1 MSKAW
6 TSPTARISD
15 QEVVSNS
22 WLGPRILVSFFIID
36 ASTALNLGFRSRL
49 PLNHG
54 NALYVRRAAAPVA
67 GIRPRLAF
75 PEFRFEPSRAGFL
88 TIPPFLQRDPGDVVD
103 RPEMKRVSQRRPTC

>member
-22 WLGPRILVSFFIID
+22 WLGPRIRVSFFIID
-36 ASTALNLGFRSRL
+36 ASTAVTLGFRSSL

-54 NALYVRRAAAPVA
+54 NAPYVRRAAPPVA
-67 GIRPRLAF
+67 GIRRPLAS
-75 PEFRFEPSRAGFL
+75 PEFSFAS
-88 TIPPFLQRDPGDVVD
+88 PPAPVFDDPGFPAT
-103 RPEMKRVSQRRPTC
+103 RPGGRRR